1 MIPAALDLDLLRG
14 FASACR
20 LGSVSRAASA
30 LGRTQ
35 SALSMQLRRLES
47 LVGRTLLHRN
57 GRGVVP
63 TPDGE
68 LFLGYALRILALG
81 EEAHARLHP
90 PVLDGVVR
98 IGMTEEMAL
107 AALPSALGRF
117 CKVHPQVRLDVQVD
131 TTAALMPQWQAG
143 ELDLMIGAV
152 SAMSDE
158 AAAVWGVSLLWTC
171 GAGYERDS
179 RTPLDLVIFAE
190 PCTWR
195 ARMLDAVRA
204 SGQPWRI
211 AFTSP
216 SVAAVQAAVENGLGI
231 ALLASDC
238 IRRPAMRL
246 LEDAA
251 LPDPPVVQYG
261 LFAHVN
267 RMPVIAAV
275 MSSLLESVHHPGSAI
290 AC

>member
-90 PVLDGVVR
+90 PALDGAVR

-107 AALPSALGRF
+107 VALPSALGRF
-117 CKVHPQVRLDVQVD
+117 RQAHPQVRLDVQVD
-131 TTAALMPQWQAG
+131 TTAALVPPWQAG
-143 ELDLMIGAV
+143 TLDLMIGAV

-158 AAAVWGVSLLWTC
+158 AAAVWGVGLLWAC
-171 GAGYERDS
+171 SAGYERDPG
-179 RTPLDLVIFAE
+179 TPLDLVAFAE

-204 SGQPWRI
+204 SGQPWHI

-216 SVAAVQAAVENGLGI
+216 SVAAVQAAVENGLGV
-231 ALLASDC
+231 ALLAPDC

-246 LEDAA
+246 LENAA
-251 LPDPPVVQYG
+251 FPDPPVVQYG
-261 LFAHVN
+261 LFVQAHQT
-267 RMPVIAAV
+267 PVIAAV
-275 MSSLLESVHHPGSAI
+275 MSALLESVRHPGSTI
-290 AC
+290 TC

>member
-20 LGSVSRAASA
+20 LGSVSRAAGA

-47 LVGRTLLHRN
+47 LVGRMLLHRN

-117 CKVHPQVRLDVQVD
+117 RKAHPQVRLDVQVD
-131 TTAALMPQWQAG
+131 TTAALVRPWQAG
-143 ELDLMIGAV
+143 ALDLMIGAV

-158 AAAVWGVSLLWTC
+158 AVAIWGVGLLWAC
-171 GAGYERDS
+171 SAGYERDPG
-179 RTPLDLVIFAE
+179 TPLDLVVFAE

-195 ARMLDAVRA
+195 ARMLDAVRT

-231 ALLASDC
+231 ALLAPDC
-238 IRRPAMRL
+238 IRQPVMRL
-246 LEDAA
+246 LEDNA
-251 LPDPPVVQYG
+251 LPDALVVQYG
-261 LFAHVN
+261 LFVQAHQT
-267 RMPVIAAV
+267 PVIAAV
-275 MSSLLESVHHPGSAI
+275 TSALLESVRHPGSAI
-290 AC
+290 AR